1 MQSFLYKPETFKIIV
16 HCMKVQSILGF
27 GFSEIVY
34 KDAME
39 IEFIQDRLY
48 HEREPKLTI
57 TYKGQIL
64 KSLFSP
70 DFTCFEKIILEVK
83 ASENGLSMNHIAQ
96 ILNYLKISGYK
107 VGLLI
112 NFGRHKLEYKRIVR

>member
-1 MQSFLYKPETFKIIV
+1 MSSYLYNIETYKIIG

-27 GFSEIVY
+27 GFSEVVY

-39 IEFIQDRLY
+39 IEFIEGSLC
-48 HEREPKLTI
+48 HAREPRLTLQ
-57 TYKGQIL
+57 YKGQVL
-64 KSLFSP
+64 KSFFSP

-83 ASENGLSMNHIAQ
+83 ASENGLSTNHLAQ
-96 ILNYLKISGYK
+96 ILNYLKISGFK

-112 NFGRHKLEYKRIVR
+112 NFGRHKLEYKRIVM

>member
-1 MQSFLYKPETFKIIV
+1 
-16 HCMKVQSILGF
+16 MKVQSILGF
-27 GFSEIVY
+27 GFSEVVY

-39 IEFIQDRLY
+39 IEFIQDLLC
-48 HEREPKLTI
+48 HAREPRLTI
-57 TYKGQIL
+57 DYKGRIL
-64 KSLFSP
+64 KSFFSP

-83 ASENGLSMNHIAQ
+83 ASENGLSISHIAQ